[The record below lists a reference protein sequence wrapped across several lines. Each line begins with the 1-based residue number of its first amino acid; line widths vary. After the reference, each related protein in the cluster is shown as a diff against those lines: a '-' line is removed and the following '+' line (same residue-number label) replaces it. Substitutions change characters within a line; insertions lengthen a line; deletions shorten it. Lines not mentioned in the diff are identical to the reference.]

1 MKRRSLACI
10 LLIAVFIVPSF
21 LVAADKVT
29 QETERGKALFKTQ
42 CQVCHINKLEGDQP
56 SAYTRQFHP
65 ADFSDPDAWK
75 DLDKREIR
83 NVAKKGR
90 GAMPAQKQLK
100 PAEIEAIAQYLVKTY
115 QP

>member
-75 DLDKREIR
+75 DLDKREDPKRGEKRKGSHAGAKTAEAGR
-83 NVAKKGR
+83 N
-90 GAMPAQKQLK
+90 
-100 PAEIEAIAQYLVKTY
+100 
-115 QP
+115 